1 MNHKQRML
9 AGLPYKAS
17 LDGLPEARA
26 IAQRKLYEYNNTP
39 PDDVQKLDEL
49 LRAILGKC
57 GAGVY
62 INQPFRCD
70 YGFNIE
76 IGNNFFANYGLI
88 ILDVAKVVIGD
99 NVQFATNVS
108 ILTAG
113 HPIHPQSRN
122 SGYEYGIEIKIGN
135 SVWLGSNVVV
145 NPGVEVG
152 DNTVIGAGSI
162 VTKNIPANVIA
173 VGNPCKVLREITEAD
188 RQYYYKDRVFDV
200 TDY

>member
-1 MNHKQRML
+1 MNHKERML
-9 AGLPYKAS
+9 AGLPYRAS

-26 IAQRKLYEYNNTP
+26 AAQRKLYEYNNTR
-39 PDDVQKLDEL
+39 PDDAQKLDEL
-49 LRAILGKC
+49 LRTILGRC
-57 GAGVY
+57 GTAVY

-88 ILDVAKVVIGD
+88 ILDVAKVFIGN

-145 NPGVEVG
+145 NPGVEIS
-152 DNTVIGAGSI
+152 DNAVIGAGSI

-173 VGNPCKVLREITEAD
+173 VGNPCRVLREITEDD
-188 RQYYYKDRVFDV
+188 RKYYYKDRVFDV
-200 TDY
+200 PDY

>member
-57 GAGVY
+57 GTAVY

-145 NPGVEVG
+145 NPGIEIG
-152 DNTVIGAGSI
+152 DNAVIGAGSI